1 MPIIRKYLP
10 LFLVT
15 FAVVATWQYL
25 QHLDRLEVQR
35 IAERDTRCAK
45 QAATAYAPFKGRL
58 ECVGWSRIKS
68 DIPLPAEG

>member
-1 MPIIRKYLP
+1 MPLARKYFL

-25 QHLDRLEVQR
+25 QHLDHVEAQR
-35 IAERDTRCAK
+35 VAARDIRCAK
-45 QAATAYAPFKGRL
+45 QAATAYEPFKDRL

-68 DIPLPAEG
+68 DIPLPVEG

>member
-25 QHLDRLEVQR
+25 QHLDHVEAQR
-35 IAERDTRCAK
+35 IAERDNRCAK
-45 QAATAYAPFKGRL
+45 EAATPFVPFKDRH
-58 ECVGWSRIKS
+58 ECVGWTRLKS
-68 DIPLPAEG
+68 DGPLPAEG